1 MVRVHDLLLDRAQ
14 YTARAFGF
22 AIASASLAFADG
34 ITGALLLLVHLCF
47 AHLQC

>member
-1 MVRVHDLLLDRAQ
+1 MVRFHNLLLDCAQ
-14 YTARAFGF
+14 CAACAFGF
-22 AIASASLAFADG
+22 TIASVSLAFADG